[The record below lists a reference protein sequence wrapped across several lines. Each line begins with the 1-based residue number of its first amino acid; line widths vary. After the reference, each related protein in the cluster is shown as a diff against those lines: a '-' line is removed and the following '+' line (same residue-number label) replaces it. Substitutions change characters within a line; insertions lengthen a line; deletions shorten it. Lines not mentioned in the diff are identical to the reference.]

1 MVYTLNGLS
10 SLPEVLKSLE
20 KEYKTT
26 SELNRGEIEDRVFI
40 ALVGP
45 SAGVCCGPP
54 RVLTRVADRC

>member
-20 KEYKTT
+20 KEYKIT

-45 SAGVCCGPP
+45 SAGVC
-54 RVLTRVADRC
+54 